1 MIPPCKNCGQDNCHF
16 CHLARTN
23 PKYANLYRQWD
34 QPFLQNA
41 CAFRGEENG
50 RIPCESCGGNI
61 QIKTFD
67 CSKHGS
73 CSLEKPVGVATC
85 AICPDKKALD
95 LQAAYDWHDLGAAVP
110 GDFRK
115 FNSSLLRFDGQLILA
130 TRVHA
135 KHGWSMGKIVL
146 SKLDNAFQRQGANVE
161 LRIDHPA
168 AEFGIEDPRLFVH
181 AGKLHI
187 GFTGVQRDGDSI
199 RTHQLYARL
208 GSDLQAEEV
217 FLPDYDGRQH
227 WEKNWGF
234 FSEGGQLYAVYQ
246 IAGHQILRIDG
257 NRAERAYASETAWPQ
272 GSGIPRGGSSPVKRG
287 NEWYGFY
294 HDVTDR
300 ERRHYTLCVYTFEDK
315 PPFRINRIGRVPLFA
330 PDKKHRPDTWT
341 PDVVFPCG
349 AFLEDNLWHVS
360 AGYYDK
366 WSWLLRF
373 DVNKLEVAM
382 DIAAGGR
389 DAAYHFRDNV
399 DDLDVWQNVYNRNEY
414 ELPERIDGWQ
424 VVDVGGHIGSFARLC
439 LDRGAAHVCSIEAHP
454 GQQEMYRKN
463 LEPHAG
469 KWTLVPAAVFGKPPR
484 ETATLVGRGCI
495 AKVLGESDRTGGD
508 PVTDSQ
514 EVPTVAL
521 GPVQC
526 DLMKMDV
533 EGCEY
538 EILGNTDLSGVKRIC
553 GEGHLFDGL
562 PGIQWL
568 RGLLEGRGYRVTIRE
583 TGPLTFLFWAD
594 SISQTA
600 AHPP

>member
-1 MIPPCKNCGQDNCHF
+1 MIPPCKNCGQENCHF

-67 CSKHGS
+67 CAKHGS

-85 AICPDKKALD
+85 AACPDKKALD

-146 SKLDNAFQRQGANVE
+146 SKLDKSFQRQTANVE

-181 AGKLHI
+181 AGRLHI

-208 GSDLQAEEV
+208 RSDLQAEEV
-217 FLPDYDGRQH
+217 FLPEYDGRQH

-234 FSEGGQLYAVYQ
+234 FSEGGQLYVVYQ

-257 NRAERAYASETAWPQ
+257 NRAEPVYSSQTTWPQ

-287 NEWYGFY
+287 NEWYSFY
-294 HDVTDR
+294 HDVTDGP
-300 ERRHYTLCVYTFEDK
+300 ERRHYSLCVYTFEDK
-315 PPFRINRIGRVPLFA
+315 APFRINRIGRVPLFA

-360 AGYYDK
+360 AGYYDR

-373 DVNKLEVAM
+373 DVNELEESLELAT
-382 DIAAGGR
+382 GGR
-389 DAAYHFRDNV
+389 DAAYNYLASYADMRQGYP
-399 DDLDVWQNVYNRNEY
+399 VWANVYNRNEY

-439 LDRGAAHVCSIEAHP
+439 LDRGAAHVCSIEPLKENCEA
-454 GQQEMYRKN
+454 YRHN
-463 LEPHAG
+463 LQGHAD
-469 KWTLVPAAVFGKPPR
+469 KWTLVQAAAYGGEPPAAATMGGYSLIEAGDWQRVPVDTIRLGK
-484 ETATLVGRGCI
+484 L
-495 AKVLGESDRTGGD
+495 D
-508 PVTDSQ
+508 
-514 EVPTVAL
+514 
-521 GPVQC
+521 C
-526 DLMKMDV
+526 DLLKIDV
-533 EGCEY
+533 EGAEY
-538 EILGNTDLSGVKRIC
+538 EILGNTDLSGVNRIC
-553 GEGHLFDGL
+553 GEGHLFAGSH
-562 PGIQWL
+562 GSQWL
-568 RGLLEGRGYRVTIRE
+568 RGLLEGRGFRVTIRE